1 VFKTVG
7 KKPIKDCQFLFGAY
21 TCVTDSNSSN
31 YADRQYSEPINK
43 RLKAPTE
50 RLYPSRHCSQL
61 LINLCRSLS
70 INLTRRINRG
80 PKVGSD
86 LPAPAP
92 DRARGDAASVR
103 ARWPRAPP
111 LGPIKASGR
120 RDTPVRRGAPL
131 GRDPSNPRAAKPK
144 LLRDRVVLR
153 GRRWGGRLALVE
165 IKPGSALDLGRTGEI
180 DRGCSTVFER
190 NRQ

>member
-1 VFKTVG
+1 LKVFKTVG
-7 KKPIKDCQFLFGAY
+7 KKPIKDCQFLFRAY

-70 INLTRRINRG
+70 INLTRRINGG

-86 LPAPAP
+86 LPAFAP
-92 DRARGDAASVR
+92 GRARGMPQASVPAGR
-103 ARWPRAPP
+103 VPA

-120 RDTPVRRGAPL
+120 CDTPVRRAAPL
-131 GRDPSNPRAAKPK
+131 GRDPSNPRAAKP
-144 LLRDRVVLR
+144 
-153 GRRWGGRLALVE
+153 
-165 IKPGSALDLGRTGEI
+165 
-180 DRGCSTVFER
+180 
-190 NRQ
+190 

>member
-43 RLKAPTE
+43 RLKAPTD

-92 DRARGDAASVR
+92 DRARGMPQASGPAGRVPPRSARSRRRDAATSRCV
-103 ARWPRAPP
+103 A
-111 LGPIKASGR
+111 
-120 RDTPVRRGAPL
+120 VRRQPAIPAI
-131 GRDPSNPRAAKPK
+131 RA
-144 LLRDRVVLR
+144 LRSQSSC
-153 GRRWGGRLALVE
+153 A
-165 IKPGSALDLGRTGEI
+165 
-180 DRGCSTVFER
+180 TVSSCAAADGVAGWHLSK
-190 NRQ
+190 